1 MQGVLAILFTDSQV
15 YLFIAVQVHIKMPL
29 GTDVCLGLGNI
40 VLDGNPVPP
49 IRVTATAA
57 HPQFSACVYFG
68 QTIAHLSYC

>member
-1 MQGVLAILFTDSQV
+1 
-15 YLFIAVQVHIKMPL
+15 MPL
-29 GTDVCLGLGNI
+29 GTDVGLCLGLGDI

-57 HPQFSACVYFG
+57 HPQFSARVYFG